1 MFVEQ
6 DETQTIPLDGLVS
19 SLDGELTYELTDTP
33 AGVVEASVTGSSLT
47 VKGLSKGYTTLNI
60 KATDED
66 GDTVSLM
73 VLVYVGSTKIHLL
86 VKVQRLMMQI
96 SKRMSVITLYRLG
109 RHLLIQVL
117 QK

>member
-73 VLVYVGSTKIHLL
+73 VLVYVGSTKNSSTGESATIDDANIKANVGYYVVPLGE
-86 VKVQRLMMQI
+86 
-96 SKRMSVITLYRLG
+96 VIY
-109 RHLLIQVL
+109 
-117 QK
+117 